1 MFSQAVHF
9 DSVVLGA
16 YIHLSIWNLI
26 LIMLTA
32 KSCFEKKSLPPY
44 STAMPGL
51 LVREAMLLH
60 TLGVMQRGS
69 SFHDRVVSL
78 KNHVS
83 SVGQGPPPRPPL
95 GSERVTL
102 KMNSIAEMQIIDR
115 ELLMRQAQACPLKS
129 YKMSIV

>member
-1 MFSQAVHF
+1 
-9 DSVVLGA
+9 
-16 YIHLSIWNLI
+16 
-26 LIMLTA
+26 MLTV
-32 KSCFEKKSLPPY
+32 KSCFEKTSLPPY

-102 KMNSIAEMQIIDR
+102 NKFRMNSIAEMQIIDR

-129 YKMSIV
+129 YNTPWCNYRPHK

>member
-9 DSVVLGA
+9 DSNIRA
-16 YIHLSIWNLI
+16 HITFLI
-26 LIMLTA
+26 LLTVR
-32 KSCFEKKSLPPY
+32 SCFEKSSLPPY

-51 LVREAMLLH
+51 LVREAMPLH

-95 GSERVTL
+95 ER
-102 KMNSIAEMQIIDR
+102 AR
-115 ELLMRQAQACPLKS
+115 E
-129 YKMSIV
+129 